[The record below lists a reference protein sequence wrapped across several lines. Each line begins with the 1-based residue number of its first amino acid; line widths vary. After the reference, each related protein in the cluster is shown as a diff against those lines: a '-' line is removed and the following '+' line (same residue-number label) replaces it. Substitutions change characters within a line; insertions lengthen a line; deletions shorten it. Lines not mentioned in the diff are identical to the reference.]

1 MPENFSIL
9 PVIWFAIIGLELA
22 LYVLLDGGNLGI
34 GILSLLPQKEDNRSS
49 MLHVVGPIWDA
60 NETWLLVAAGSLFGA
75 FPAVYAIGLNA
86 LFVPAIVIA
95 VGIILRAGSFAFF
108 EFSQM
113 RSLWTKV
120 FGVGS
125 LLVAI
130 GHGLLFGGL
139 LSGINIADVQVV
151 AGHVVGG
158 HFGGGPFD
166 FLTPFTL
173 LFTIGLFFAY
183 VVLGYSS
190 LIGKL
195 DYSLQVETFPRIL
208 GASVVTFFALLA
220 ATFVLPNM
228 NYIFMTAWTNPATS
242 GLLYIIAGAIFA
254 TSLVLGYN
262 ALAKKN
268 PEQMH
273 FYAMLIFVLGF
284 AGMVVGIFPYIVPP
298 AVTIFMVA
306 SPESTLTFMLWGIGP
321 ILPIVFAYNW
331 YLHKVFGSK
340 FAHNKEGDGY

>member
-1 MPENFSIL
+1 MNDFITLATSGAHIPLL
-9 PVIWFAIIGLELA
+9 PIVWFAIIGIELA
-22 LYVLLDGGNLGI
+22 LYILLDGGNLGI
-34 GILSLLPQKEDNRSS
+34 GILSLLPQKEDNRSL

-108 EFSQM
+108 EFSEM
-113 RSLWTKV
+113 KSLWTKV

-139 LSGINIADVQVV
+139 LSGIKIVD
-151 AGHVVGG
+151 G
-158 HFGGGPFD
+158 HFGGGAFD

-183 VVLGYSS
+183 VVLGYSA
-190 LIGKL
+190 LIGKI
-195 DYSLQVETFPRIL
+195 DYALQVETFPRIL
-208 GASVVTFFALLA
+208 GASVVTFLALLT

-228 NYIFMTAWTNPATS
+228 SYIFMTAWTAAPTS
-242 GLLYIIAGAIFA
+242 YLLYLIAGAIFM
-254 TSLVLGYN
+254 TSVILGYN
-262 ALAKKN
+262 AIAKKN

-273 FYAMLIFVLGF
+273 FFAMLIFVLGY
-284 AGMVVGIFPYIVPP
+284 AGMVVGLFPYIVPP
-298 AVTIFMVA
+298 AVTIFDVA
-306 SPESTLTFMLWGIGP
+306 SPDSTLKFMLYGIGP

-331 YLHKVFGSK
+331 YLHKVFGSN
-340 FAHNKEGDGY
+340 FAHNKEGEGY